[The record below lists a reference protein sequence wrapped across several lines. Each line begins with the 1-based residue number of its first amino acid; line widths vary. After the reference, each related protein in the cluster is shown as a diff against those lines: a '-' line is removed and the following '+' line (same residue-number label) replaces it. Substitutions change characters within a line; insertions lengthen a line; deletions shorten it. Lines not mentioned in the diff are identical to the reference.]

1 MSLLTHQSHI
11 NPTTY
16 FWDANSGI
24 SLLYSVSGLTGVDA
38 GNIVSQTLTAP
49 SDGRLIVF
57 AVANFINPGSTV
69 RTATASVNISGT
81 SSGVGAVT
89 LPASS
94 ASSKN
99 LNVSGGYFVSGGSSY
114 LVNFN
119 YAGNLNYSGGGL
131 MVLFVPN

>member
-24 SLLYSVSGLTGVDA
+24 TLLYSVSGLTGVDA

-49 SDGRLIVF
+49 SDGRLLVF
-57 AVANFINPGSTV
+57 AVANFINPGSTS

-89 LPASS
+89 LPAIS

-99 LNVSGGYFVSGGSSY
+99 LNVSGGYYVTSGTSY

-119 YAGNLNYSGGGL
+119 FAGNLNYSGGGL